1 MVFGARASVADEAR
15 RREVRGLS
23 DCEPWVLELRPV
35 DSWGLAASLPEEMT
49 GDSSPAPRGDSAEA
63 GGESEPD
70 ESGGD
75 GVTRRAFVRTSGAA
89 AGMGASALLA
99 DDAAAQTQT
108 YRFGGEVA
116 AWQGRAPAAIEG
128 QSNPTVELEAGREY
142 EFWFEN
148 LDGQPHNIVIQDAD
162 GNAIVESE
170 LVSEEGATASV
181 TFTATPA
188 MTTYICTV
196 HPTTMVGDLTVTGQA
211 EGGGESGGLFGTLP
225 FGALVVLGVIA
236 LALVSP
242 VLFALFL
249 FSRGGS
255 GGDET
260 TTRT

>member
-1 MVFGARASVADEAR
+1 
-15 RREVRGLS
+15 
-23 DCEPWVLELRPV
+23 
-35 DSWGLAASLPEEMT
+35 MT
-49 GDSSPAPRGDSAEA
+49 GDSSPAPRGDSTEA
-63 GGESEPD
+63 GGKADAD
-70 ESGGD
+70 ESDD
-75 GVTRRAFVRTSGAA
+75 GVTRRTFVRTTGAA
-89 AGMGASALLA
+89 AGMGTSALLA

-116 AWQGRAPAAIEG
+116 AWQGRQPSAIEG
-128 QSNPTVELEAGREY
+128 QSNPTIELQAGQEY

-148 LDGQPHNIVIQDAD
+148 LDGQPHNMVIQDAD

-188 MTTYICTV
+188 MTTYICTI
-196 HPTTMVGDLTVTGQA
+196 HPTTMVGDLNVTGEV
-211 EGGGESGGLFGTLP
+211 EGGGESGGLLETIP
-225 FGALVVLGVIA
+225 FGAMVVLGVIA
-236 LALVSP
+236 LAFLSP

-249 FSRGGS
+249 FSRGGGR